1 MCANISDAEY
11 DHLLTHDS
19 FEWKCPI
26 CDLST
31 LTDESILSQCSSRDT
46 HSESPGTH
54 PPRFTNR
61 QCHKPQNKLKII
73 TINVNGLKGVDKKAA
88 FHVFIDTE
96 QPDVILGQESKL
108 DSAHSN
114 SEIFPPGYNK
124 NVFRKDRDAHGGGV
138 FIAARDELDVA
149 EISVCRECPLLLVKL
164 RVIGRPP
171 PTYRFFL
178 SASREQTG

>member
-1 MCANISDAEY
+1 MCSSNARFCVSLVTPDATTNISNEA
-11 DHLLTHDS
+11 
-19 FEWKCPI
+19 FQ
-26 CDLST
+26 LSYFVAKPEMSVV
-31 LTDESILSQCSSRDT
+31 LNSKG
-46 HSESPGTH
+46 GTPAN

-73 TINVNGLKGVDKKAA
+73 TINVNGLKGIDKKAA

-108 DSAHSN
+108 DSSYSN

-124 NVFRKDRDAHGGGV
+124 NVFRKDRDTHGGGV
-138 FIAARDELDVA
+138 FIAVRDELDVT
-149 EISVCRECPLLLVKL
+149 EISVCRECPLVLVKL

-171 PTYRFFL
+171 PHTYRFFL
-178 SASREQTG
+178 SASRT